1 MNLPSWVF
9 TAGWIAILIQF
20 AVLEFIVVVLDPTPA
35 TPSQNTYGPSSSN
48 PQDDPDQSSGSSS
61 RASWHGSSST
71 SSPEAATA
79 SGKAHTG
86 AYLRSTPGVS

>member
-35 TPSQNTYGPSSSN
+35 TPSQNT
-48 PQDDPDQSSGSSS
+48 
-61 RASWHGSSST
+61 
-71 SSPEAATA
+71 
-79 SGKAHTG
+79 
-86 AYLRSTPGVS
+86 